1 MTDMTKKTDSSVTGK
16 SLFVR
21 NIIKITFSRGLSL
34 LSSVAIGLIIPIA
47 LGVTGY
53 GYYKIFTLYSSYLIL
68 LHFGFV
74 DGVLLRFAGDRYDQL
89 DFQEMRSYTVFYV
102 LFQVVLAVLLIV
114 MSCLLFD
121 YEQRF
126 IGIALGVNMF
136 LLNVTAYYQ
145 YLSQAVQRFSE
156 LSFRN
161 VLSAAL
167 KLISAL
173 LFLFAYLRS
182 GQVVSY
188 RLYIIAV
195 NSILTAL
202 LVWYVHTYREITF
215 GPRYSLTR
223 VKNGIYCLFRTGIKL
238 TIAGEVAHLVLILD
252 RQFVSALYPTDVYAI
267 YAFAY
272 SIVTIFTALISES
285 AKVLFPML
293 RTVNQEEA
301 MKYFSPAVSVVSVI
315 TGVALVGY
323 FPMIWFVNRFMP
335 DYVASLQYIR
345 VILPSLILSC
355 SISIVMFTFYKVLDK
370 NTTYFYTG
378 CFALVVG
385 VIANVGAHVLFHT
398 PLSISWAS
406 VLTMF
411 VWYFT
416 AMHYFVA
423 SQNVSWIKNS
433 VFIAVVMLFFYL
445 ISSLQKSLV
454 LCGIIYIIG
463 FCCISLSFF
472 GSALK
477 GRAGGFSIFRI
488 KKNKENTDR

>member
-1 MTDMTKKTDSSVTGK
+1 MTSMGKKKSISVTEK

-21 NIIKITFSRGLSL
+21 NVIKITMSRGLSL
-34 LSSVAIGLIIPIA
+34 LSSVAIGFIIPIA

-74 DGVLLRFAGDRYDQL
+74 DGVLLRFAGDSYDQL
-89 DFQEMRSYTVFYV
+89 NFQEMRSYTTFYV
-102 LFQVVLAVLLIV
+102 RFQAILAVFLILL
-114 MSCLLFD
+114 SCILFED
-121 YEQRF
+121 EQRF
-126 IGIALGVNMF
+126 IGVALGVNMF

-167 KLISAL
+167 KLLSAL
-173 LFLFAYLRS
+173 LFLFAYLHNK
-182 GQVVSY
+182 QVVSY
-188 RLYIIAV
+188 RLYIIVV
-195 NSILTAL
+195 NSILAVL
-202 LVWYVHTYREITF
+202 LAWYVHTYREITF
-215 GPRYSLTR
+215 GSRCSIKQ
-223 VKNGIYCLFRTGIKL
+223 VKNGIGELFKTGIKL

-252 RQFVSALYPTDVYAI
+252 RQFVSALYSTNTYAI

-301 MKYFSPAVSVVSVI
+301 MKYFSPAISVVSLI
-315 TGVALVGY
+315 TGAALVGY

-335 DYVASLQYIR
+335 DYVSSLLYIR
-345 VILPSLILSC
+345 IILPSLILSC

-378 CFALVVG
+378 CLALVVG
-385 VIANVGAHVLFHT
+385 VVTNVGAHVIFHT
-398 PLSISWAS
+398 PVSISWAS

-411 VWYFT
+411 VWYFA
-416 AMHYFVA
+416 AMRYFVT
-423 SQNVSWIKNS
+423 SQNVKWKKNS
-433 VFIAVVMLFFYL
+433 AFIVVVMLFFYIVSALHRSL
-445 ISSLQKSLV
+445 ILAGV
-454 LCGIIYIIG
+454 IYVVG
-463 FCCISLSFF
+463 YCCISLLFF
-472 GSALK
+472 GAALK
-477 GRAGGFSIFRI
+477 NTDKFSVLRAKSSE
-488 KKNKENTDR
+488 KNK